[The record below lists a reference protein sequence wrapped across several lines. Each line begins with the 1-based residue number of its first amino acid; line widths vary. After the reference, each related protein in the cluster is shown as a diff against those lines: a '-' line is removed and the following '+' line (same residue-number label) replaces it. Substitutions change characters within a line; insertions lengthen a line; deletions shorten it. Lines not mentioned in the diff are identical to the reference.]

1 MQIKTLA
8 PEKISKL
15 SLWMGFSEMKERWLL
30 KCARKDRAAYI
41 LSPLWVTEVNSWP
54 FWDETRFKGMILRD
68 WEWCLVVG
76 HIGNEPKFE
85 VVVAWMIITYF
96 QNRGE
101 IILKTKF
108 GLMKVFSTQNPGVAK
123 KPKMKM
129 IVWKGWWHFLALES
143 SKQTMA

>member
-1 MQIKTLA
+1 
-8 PEKISKL
+8 
-15 SLWMGFSEMKERWLL
+15 
-30 KCARKDRAAYI
+30 
-41 LSPLWVTEVNSWP
+41 
-54 FWDETRFKGMILRD
+54 
-68 WEWCLVVG
+68 
-76 HIGNEPKFE
+76 
-85 VVVAWMIITYF
+85 MIITYF

-143 SKQTMA
+143 FKQTMA